1 MFSLNLSWNFEN
13 GATLRKVWPGIYR
26 TMRYT
31 LCLQVGVGLY
41 VGVGLDPTLRL
52 GSDVSFL
59 SRQTVPVVSNKIQIG
74 CVHLHC
80 LFRPCRSFHRSTCLS
95 SCHPVL

>member
-1 MFSLNLSWNFEN
+1 MGTHEIRLPKADVPQSVFSLNLSWNFEN

-59 SRQTVPVVSNKIQIG
+59 PALRILRKLGNMRRLGIMQRLRI
-74 CVHLHC
+74 L
-80 LFRPCRSFHRSTCLS
+80 
-95 SCHPVL
+95 

>member
-26 TMRYT
+26 TVRYT

-59 SRQTVPVVSNKIQIG
+59 SRQTVPTKTTVVT
-74 CVHLHC
+74 
-80 LFRPCRSFHRSTCLS
+80 STAPLP
-95 SCHPVL
+95 PVRVY